1 MLFRSAATVPYL
13 LAEDVEVELISLLN
27 DGRFSGAVVD
37 SKAVRQYHTD
47 YAAHILGRIGS
58 IPDREAQAA
67 LNEPY
72 NTAKEAGEDLSG
84 YHYYQLNEQVGKD
97 GVELAFESWLRGRE
111 GTRAIT
117 TDQNG
122 KITSELYT
130 IDPQPG
136 GTVALTIDIDFQ
148 AKVEAALASGVRS
161 EERRV
166 GKECT

>member
-1 MLFRSAATVPYL
+1 M
-13 LAEDVEVELISLLN
+13 
-27 DGRFSGAVVD
+27 
-37 SKAVRQYHTD
+37 
-47 YAAHILGRIGS
+47 
-58 IPDREAQAA
+58 DREAQAA

-97 GVELAFESWLRGRE
+97 GVELAFESWLRGKE

-122 KITSELYT
+122 KITSELYS
-130 IDPQPG
+130 IEPEPG

-148 AKVEAALASGVRS
+148 AQVEAILTQSVEAMNAEDVRS
-161 EERRV
+161 F
-166 GKECT
+166 CTAHLVLTPSLDFSDRGGRCCKHNAEDSD